1 MVTAQQAEDVTAR
14 CVAAEPHRGATW
26 QAIAKNDA
34 NRGNLYEGA
43 SRARRSRVAKSVP

>member
-26 QAIAKNDA
+26 PGD
-34 NRGNLYEGA
+34 REE
-43 SRARRSRVAKSVP
+43 RREPR